1 VMIRR
6 AGGLSEPIMTGQPS
20 GTKQVAIASARTPA
34 QSRNVTPARTRTS
47 RSIRSSRTRAG
58 TLRELASRQKVQRAD
73 QDQRAD
79 HSIADGL
86 DRKIIGIHRFS
97 ISSRGLDDTK

>member
-1 VMIRR
+1 
-6 AGGLSEPIMTGQPS
+6 
-20 GTKQVAIASARTPA
+20 
-34 QSRNVTPARTRTS
+34 
-47 RSIRSSRTRAG
+47 
-58 TLRELASRQKVQRAD
+58 LRELASRQKVQRAD

-97 ISSRGLDDTK
+97 ISSRGLDDTN